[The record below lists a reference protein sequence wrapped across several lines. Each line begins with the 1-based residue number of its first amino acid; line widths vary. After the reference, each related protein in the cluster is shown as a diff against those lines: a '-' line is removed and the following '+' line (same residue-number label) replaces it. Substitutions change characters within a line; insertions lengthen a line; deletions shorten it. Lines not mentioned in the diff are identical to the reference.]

1 MPTTSFR
8 SGLVQ
13 LVRCAVDSATVIE
26 PGDLVYLDSGKV
38 KPAESFPWTTDLE
51 TTRGNFAA
59 QFLGIAYTGS
69 ADGETD
75 DVSIDISSLSVYEQA
90 ATAGDFIIGDLLG
103 PAETVNALSNR
114 TVENVDAASE
124 AIARAV
130 ATTPGSSPTVR
141 CCFASAFSAGSAN
154 VNAAVG

>member
-1 MPTTSFR
+1 MPITPFR

-26 PGDLVYLDSGKV
+26 SGDLVYLDSGKV
-38 KPAESFPWTTDLE
+38 KPAASFPWTTDAA
-51 TTRGNFAA
+51 TTRANFAA

-75 DVSIDISSLSVYEQA
+75 DVSIDISPLSVYESASTAGSYEVGDQLGPTETLNA
-90 ATAGDFIIGDLLG
+90 LSSRSLDAVATAG
-103 PAETVNALSNR
+103 
-114 TVENVDAASE
+114 E

-130 ATTPGSSPTVR
+130 ETTPSSSPTVR
-141 CCFASAFSAGSAN
+141 CCFASAYNAGSAN